1 MKKGIRLL
9 TLACAVLLAGGLL
22 SGCSAGEEAKVRE
35 KAEQYAAALE
45 RNRNVSDKFTVSADR
60 IEIADRAMGV
70 PVRVM
75 SETYGESFTVW
86 VHGDDEAPTDTYYSL
101 YLRQEAEEKAK
112 ALTTEVLGS
121 GMTDVAVSFLPMDL
135 AAVSAHAAG
144 SIEEFMKLAGSAGVN
159 TAVWIRLKN
168 PEQSNPETEAVDR
181 LIAAIREKGW
191 DCRLYPY
198 VSDAVWFDIL
208 PDACYINKQ
217 TADGGAYIK
226 REPYTPAVPAGN

>member
-1 MKKGIRLL
+1 
-9 TLACAVLLAGGLL
+9 
-22 SGCSAGEEAKVRE
+22 
-35 KAEQYAAALE
+35 
-45 RNRNVSDKFTVSADR
+45 
-60 IEIADRAMGV
+60 
-70 PVRVM
+70 
-75 SETYGESFTVW
+75 
-86 VHGDDEAPTDTYYSL
+86 
-101 YLRQEAEEKAK
+101 
-112 ALTTEVLGS
+112 
-121 GMTDVAVSFLPMDL
+121 MDL

-181 LIAAIREKGW
+181 LITAIREKGW